1 MNQEI
6 ANQKPLLTV
15 QVTILTSEHGL
26 ADERSQLYA
35 EEDEEERL
43 RELEKER
50 LALQIKFKDQLEVQI
65 HEQRQTL
72 NELIREFVNL
82 TEYMNKL
89 RRRLKQI
96 RTMVREQ
103 AASNLEMETAIVNA
117 DLRTEHAAKIHKLQ
131 LDLKWKHGREIQ
143 DAQKLPEEKFCKL
156 CLYLSY

>member
-6 ANQKPLLTV
+6 ANQKPPLTV

-117 DLRTEHAAKIHKLQ
+117 DLRTEYAAKIHKLQ
-131 LDLKWKHGREIQ
+131 LDLKWKLGREIQ
-143 DAQKLPEEKFCKL
+143 DVQKLPEEEFCKL
-156 CLYLSY
+156 CLYLPY

>member
-6 ANQKPLLTV
+6 ANQKPPLTV

-26 ADERSQLYA
+26 ADQRSQLYA

>member
-6 ANQKPLLTV
+6 ANQKPPLTV

>member
-6 ANQKPLLTV
+6 ANQKPPLTV

-131 LDLKWKHGREIQ
+131 LDLKWKLGREIQ
-143 DAQKLPEEKFCKL
+143 DVQKLSEEEFCKL
-156 CLYLSY
+156 CLYLPY

>member
-96 RTMVREQ
+96 RTMVWEQ

>member
-1 MNQEI
+1 M
-6 ANQKPLLTV
+6 
-15 QVTILTSEHGL
+15 
-26 ADERSQLYA
+26 
-35 EEDEEERL
+35 
-43 RELEKER
+43 
-50 LALQIKFKDQLEVQI
+50 
-65 HEQRQTL
+65 
-72 NELIREFVNL
+72 NL

>member
-6 ANQKPLLTV
+6 ANQKPPLTV

-96 RTMVREQ
+96 RTMVWEQ

>member
-72 NELIREFVNL
+72 NELTREFANL
-82 TEYMNKL
+82 TEQMKPSEQAWMDNL

-96 RTMVREQ
+96 RTIVREQ
-103 AASNLEMETAIVNA
+103 GA
-117 DLRTEHAAKIHKLQ
+117 
-131 LDLKWKHGREIQ
+131 
-143 DAQKLPEEKFCKL
+143 F
-156 CLYLSY
+156 

>member
-6 ANQKPLLTV
+6 ANQKPPLTV

-72 NELIREFVNL
+72 NELMREFVNL